1 MSLVTFSFITLWC
14 SACGIIYTDLRGKKH
29 VELLSLTSLLIF
41 VLLLFSLFNLIIGFY
56 FISIW
61 DIEMT
66 ERVSDYL
73 NRNKITDMKNLPTM
87 FYILKIYPY
96 IQIFLGLGFS
106 ILYYSFI
113 KKYILTK

>member
-14 SACGIIYTDLRGKKH
+14 SACGIIYIDFRVKKY
-29 VELLSLTSLLIF
+29 VELLSLTSLLIL
-41 VLLLFSLFNLIIGFY
+41 VLLLFSLFNLTIGFY
-56 FISIW
+56 FMSIW

-66 ERVSDYL
+66 ERANDYL
-73 NRNKITDMKNLPTM
+73 SRNKITETKNLPTI
-87 FYILKIYPY
+87 FYILEIYPY
-96 IQIFLGLGFS
+96 IQIILGLLFS